1 MDSCMIR
8 CMNVHLSEKILLLNN
23 FGLAQWFD
31 LNLLQS
37 SQSHVSRKQSFSVV
51 APPQL
56 IEFSADGFWAS
67 PIFLSLRARLSLVAL
82 WTRVQF
88 GLTKVWKEWVTSEL
102 PFPLCQN
109 ESSRETIHMETSSAY
124 RFIFIQIKLIF
135 ISKVLAR
142 RLVLKQRQQA
152 TRKWPIIKTNNR
164 LQGWYYVKNVSRHQH
179 DKNR

>member
-1 MDSCMIR
+1 MDSCMIH

-67 PIFLSLRARLSLVAL
+67 PIFLSLRARLSQVAL

-88 GLTKVWKEWVTSEL
+88 GLTKVWMEWVTSEL
-102 PFPLCQN
+102 PFASVPKRVFARNHSYGHIYIVFRLHVHFHVNQ
-109 ESSRETIHMETSSAY
+109 THVHMKGFAW
-124 RFIFIQIKLIF
+124 
-135 ISKVLAR
+135 
-142 RLVLKQRQQA
+142 RLVLKQA
-152 TRKWPIIKTNNR
+152 HGIFCLNEASSTF
-164 LQGWYYVKNVSRHQH
+164 
-179 DKNR
+179 